1 LGRTDA
7 NGSAFY
13 HADGLENI
21 TALINSS
28 NNLVAQYLYSP
39 FGQVIGSWGPYANLN
54 EMQFSSVPRHNLS
67 GFSMYLYR
75 VYDPNLQRWLN
86 RDPIAEAGGIN
97 LYGYVANNPIN
108 NIDPLG
114 LTMVTSPDWFPG
126 ATDVNENGD
135 FTKNVND
142 GSDATTVLKRLT
154 QEQLRKEEQDT
165 ADRLKDFEKDWGK
178 KDRRAEGSF
187 DTRFF
192 RCKGSYYYVDG
203 MNRIY
208 AYNEINYLGIG
219 MYERWLGDS
228 KLTADAITLV
238 WKETQYPGDPIPS
251 GTWYWLHRGYGD
263 YPNMGSGSS
272 GGSSGSSG
280 GGH

>member
-1 LGRTDA
+1 MFTPGSRPCVYKTVSGR
-7 NGSAFY
+7 
-13 HADGLENI
+13 HEW
-21 TALINSS
+21 
-28 NNLVAQYLYSP
+28 P
-39 FGQVIGSWGPYANLN
+39 
-54 EMQFSSVPRHNLS
+54 
-67 GFSMYLYR
+67 
-75 VYDPNLQRWLN
+75 N
-86 RDPIAEAGGIN
+86 RDPIGERGGLN
-97 LYGYVANNPIN
+97 LYGFVANNPIN

-154 QEQLRKEEQDT
+154 QQQLRDEEQRT

-192 RCKGSYYYVDG
+192 KGVCKDRDYYYVQD
-203 MNRIY
+203 MDRIY
-208 AYNEINYLGIG
+208 ADNEINYLGIG

-228 KLTADAITLV
+228 RLTPDAITFA
-238 WKETQYPGDPIPS
+238 WKETQYPGSAIPS

-280 GGH
+280 GRR